1 MAWRLGTPGLDE
13 KNKQRVCACKVATP
27 EHLRMRC
34 PGRRSLSH
42 LTFQAG
48 SLSGGAFL
56 ATGGSSPASTQR
68 QSVTHPCLCPL
79 GPGSASLTTTAL
91 VFGLKPFSVLEAWET
106 VGNTQGAPLFCGRGN
121 RRLRSHQLA
130 DDSPDLLVWGSCRSL
145 PRACPSLLRPS
156 GHVLTLSPLVGEG
169 GVGCLHSRLLHHDS
183 WDTPG
188 PLLP

>member
-1 MAWRLGTPGLDE
+1 MQSCDPRASEDALSWKAVPVTPDI
-13 KNKQRVCACKVATP
+13 
-27 EHLRMRC
+27 
-34 PGRRSLSH
+34 
-42 LTFQAG
+42 
-48 SLSGGAFL
+48 SGGVTL
-56 ATGGSSPASTQR
+56 WWGLPGHCRVLSSSPASTQR